1 MFIKD
6 DDNIPPPRPIPKK
19 ECECGC
25 GHSFQPKRKDQRY
38 LNKQHAD
45 FGYNHGKRKKKQ
57 ANRIT
62 VEKILRTNDKV
73 LEKFSVLSKD
83 STVTVM
89 LENLKADGF
98 RSEYHIGREKDK
110 SGNLFFFLYNY
121 AFRIVIRD
129 NKKLII
135 IIKL

>member
-1 MFIKD
+1 MFVE
-6 DDNIPPPRPIPKK
+6 NQNTNPPPRPIPKR
-19 ECECGC
+19 ECKCGC
-25 GHSFQPKRKDQRY
+25 GHNFQPNRKDQVY

-45 FGYNHGKRKKKQ
+45 FGYNHGQRKTKQ
-57 ANRIT
+57 ANRLK
-62 VEKILRTNDKV
+62 VEKILRKNDLILK
-73 LEKFSVLSKD
+73 KFFALSKD
-83 STVTVM
+83 PTVTIM

-98 RSEYHIGREKDK
+98 RSEYNIGREKDK

-135 IIKL
+135 IKKL